1 MSLEPVAEGELA
13 AVVTYLEMHSAKAD
27 DVPPSTLDLQRIS
40 MPTPEAYR
48 ALFHLVGEPW
58 LWFSRLLLDDEELRE
73 IILNP
78 KVEHY
83 VVRDGNGRDVGMLE
97 LDFREPAQCELAFVG
112 LIPDLSGLGHGR
124 WLLAE
129 AVSRAWRE
137 GIERVHVHTCSLDH
151 PAALSAYRRAGFV
164 PYKRAVERFS
174 DPRLIGILPK
184 DCAPQIPLL
193 GTLVRGVPVP
203 DS

>member
-13 AVVTYLEMHSAKAD
+13 AVVTYLEMRSAKTVE
-27 DVPPSTLDLQRIS
+27 VPASTLDLEAIAK
-40 MPTPEAYR
+40 PTPERYR
-48 ALFHLVGEPW
+48 TLFHLVGEPW
-58 LWFSRLLLDDEELRE
+58 LWFSRLVLDDERLGA
-73 IILNP
+73 IILDP
-78 KVEHY
+78 KVELY
-83 VVRDGNGRDVGMLE
+83 AVRDGNGRDVGMLE

-137 GIERVHVHTCSLDH
+137 GIKRVHVHTCSLDH

-164 PYKRAVERFS
+164 PYSRSIERFS
-174 DPRLIGILPK
+174 DPRLLGILPE
-184 DCAPQIPLL
+184 DCAPQVPLL
-193 GTLVRGVPVP
+193 GTLA
-203 DS
+203 